1 MKLAY
6 RYFGGEGNAPLVM
19 LHGLLGSSRNWIT
32 IGKALS
38 AHYEVFALDLRNHGD
53 SPHDAKSGFD
63 DMAGD
68 VEGFLHR
75 QGLESAHLLG
85 HSLGGKVAMH
95 LAVGDPHRVR
105 SLTVVDIAPKAYP
118 PYHIDDFEGMMALNL
133 DVLTTRKEADTFL
146 KRSVPDYGQRQF
158 LLTNLKRGEDGKFVW
173 GVNLKTLY
181 WNLDTLRKNSLREGE
196 TYEGPSLFILGEHSR
211 FVRPEDH
218 ATIRDYFPKAQ
229 IRTVADAGHNPHIDQ
244 PQAFLAILE
253 DFAKTRDKAVAGV

>member
-6 RYFGGEGNAPLVM
+6 RYFGGEGSAPLVI

-32 IGKALS
+32 IGKALA

-53 SPHDAKSGFD
+53 SPHDSASGFD
-63 DMAGD
+63 EMAAD
-68 VEGFLHR
+68 VETFMQQQGFEH
-75 QGLESAHLLG
+75 AHLLG

-95 LAVGDPHRVR
+95 LAVNNPARVD

-133 DVLTTRKEADTFL
+133 NALTTRKEADTFL
-146 KRSVPDYGQRQF
+146 KRSVPDFGQRQF
-158 LLTNLKRGEDGKFVW
+158 LLTNLKRDENGKFVW

-181 WNLDTLRKNSLREGE
+181 WNLDTLRQNSLPAGE
-196 TYEGPSLFILGEHSR
+196 TYDGPCLFILGEDSR
-211 FVRPEDH
+211 FVRLTDH
-218 ATIRDYFPKAQ
+218 PKIREYFPKAN
-229 IRTVADAGHNPHIDQ
+229 IRTIAEAGHNPHIDQ

-253 DFAKTRDKAVAGV
+253 DFAKARDKAAAGV